1 MHYFSLHV
9 GDYATATAHLSDAE
23 FTIYTRLLLRYYSSE
38 KPICADIGQIMR
50 LLLIPKANKKAL
62 ESVLSEF
69 FFLELDGWHNKRA
82 DIEIEKY
89 MRIVEGGKAGAAK
102 RWSNKPALKK
112 DSPPMPPPLG
122 RQY

>member
-1 MHYFSLHV
+1 MLNLSNVTLLCV
-9 GDYATATAHLSDAE
+9 ETRDPELAHWAIDRCLE
-23 FTIYTRLLLRYYSSE
+23 GTRFAKVVLLTNIDLV
-38 KPICADIGQIMR
+38 K
-50 LLLIPKANKKAL
+50 
-62 ESVLSEF
+62 
-69 FFLELDGWHNKRA
+69 NKRA